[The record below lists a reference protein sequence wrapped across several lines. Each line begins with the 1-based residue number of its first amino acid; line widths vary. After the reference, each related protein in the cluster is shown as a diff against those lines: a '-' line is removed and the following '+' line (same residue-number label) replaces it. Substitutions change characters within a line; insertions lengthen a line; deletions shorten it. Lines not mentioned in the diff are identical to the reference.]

1 MLKIAI
7 VDDNIEFVN
16 LYRRKVGE
24 FFRNNNIEVKIATFM
39 ESDIFLGQDE
49 KYDLYFL
56 DIELQDTNGMQ
67 LAEIIRQKYGD
78 NVDIIFV
85 TMKETAVYD
94 AFMVD
99 AVGFIRKSLMDS
111 DFDKTMEKYI
121 RRYHDRT
128 RKYEFRIDDGKYI
141 YKSIDDIMYA
151 EVYGHM
157 LHLYCSDGVYDMRC
171 TMDELTAM
179 LPDEDILEPYRGYI
193 VNCKYVEHI
202 TDEAVILDN
211 GKTILLSRRKRD
223 EVRKK
228 YLHYLNNIT

>member
-7 VDDNIEFVN
+7 VDDNIEFLN
-16 LYRRKVGE
+16 LYRRKVSG
-24 FFRNNNIEVKIATFM
+24 FFINNNIEVKIATFM
-39 ESDIFLGQDE
+39 ESDSFLKQNE

-56 DIELQDTNGMQ
+56 DIELQDTDGMQ

-78 NVDIIFV
+78 DVDIIFV

-121 RRYHDRT
+121 KRYHDRT
-128 RKYEFRIDDGKYI
+128 QKYEFRIDDGKYI

-151 EVYGHM
+151 EIYGHM
-157 LHLYCSDGVYDMRC
+157 LRLYCIDGVYDMRC
-171 TMDELTAM
+171 SLDELTAM
-179 LPDEDILEPYRGYI
+179 LPEEDILEPYRGYI

-211 GKTILLSRRKRD
+211 GKKILLSRRKRD

-228 YLHYLNNIT
+228 YLHFLNRIT